1 MLIRLDSHD
10 LSERI
15 IRCAIEVHRTL
26 GPGLLE
32 SVCEAALAIEFRN
45 AGLKFKRQIG
55 IPVLYKG
62 ELIGEHRP
70 DFVVEEAIVVE
81 IKRVERIDPVHIAQV
96 ITYLRMTGLHS
107 GLILNFN
114 VAVLRKGIRRVL
126 Y

>member
-15 IRCAIEVHRTL
+15 IGCAIEVHRRL

-32 SVCEAALAIEFRN
+32 SVYEAALAIEFRN
-45 AGLKFKRQIG
+45 AKLKFKRQIG

-70 DFVVEEAIVVE
+70 DFIVDDTIVVE
-81 IKRVERIDPVHIAQV
+81 IKRVERLDPVHIAQM
-96 ITYLRMTGLHS
+96 ITYLKMTELHS

-114 VAVLRKGIRRVL
+114 VAALRAGIRRVV

>member
-10 LSERI
+10 LTERI
-15 IRCAIEVHRTL
+15 IGCGIEVHRTL

-32 SVCEAALAIEFRN
+32 SVYEAALAIEFRN
-45 AGLKFKRQIG
+45 AHLSFKRQIG

-70 DFVVEEAIVVE
+70 DFIVEETIVVE
-81 IKRVERIDPVHIAQV
+81 IKRVERVDPVHVAQV
-96 ITYLRMTGLHS
+96 VTYLKLTGLRC
-107 GLILNFN
+107 GLIFNFN
-114 VAVLRKGIRRVL
+114 VAALRAGIRRVL